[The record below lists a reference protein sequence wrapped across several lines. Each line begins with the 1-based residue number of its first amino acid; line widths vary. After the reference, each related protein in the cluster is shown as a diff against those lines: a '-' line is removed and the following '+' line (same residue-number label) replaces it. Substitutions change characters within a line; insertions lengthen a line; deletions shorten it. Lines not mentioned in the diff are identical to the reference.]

1 MWHMHTM
8 EFYLVI
14 KETEIMTFAQ
24 KSMELEMIILS
35 KATQNNNDFKFSLL
49 CR

>member
-1 MWHMHTM
+1 MWYIHTM
-8 EFYLVI
+8 ELYLVI
-14 KETEIMTFAQ
+14 KKTEIMTFA
-24 KSMELEMIILS
+24 KKGMELEMIILS